1 MLKHL
6 LPSMLVLCCA
16 YNAIGQSLQLPANRT
31 HVSFVSESTPRI
43 QELQNRLTTILVQ
56 DYNAGVWEN
65 TDSIIYVYDPAY
77 PRYHNNFDFAEF
89 TNFQYEPDYSVFEW
103 MTKEVGG
110 WEGYY
115 RQYGNFD
122 AEGIRTSINIDSW
135 DGVGYVGD
143 SRVEYYYTA
152 EGDVDT
158 ILYLNYDGDYEPYQ
172 QFIYTYSDD
181 RLANIVEQSYGVDW
195 QNSLL
200 TIYTYT
206 AEGRIDNIVY
216 RGWDGIG
223 WFDQSRN
230 IYSYDG
236 EGNLTEKLFQL
247 YDFGWE
253 TYGRYIYAYDGSGFN
268 ISIESQAYDGVEY
281 TSYQKWEFT
290 EYADGL
296 PSMNTISQWD
306 GFIWVD
312 YFRALFYYESYDDG
326 NVDIVNNASQFAL
339 EIYPNPAADVFT
351 ISFES
356 AGSELINLQV
366 TNITGQTVLHQTIES
381 APGLNK
387 IQYPIQTNWAPGV
400 YQVSLTQGG
409 TRGQRSLV
417 VE

>member
-1 MLKHL
+1 
-6 LPSMLVLCCA
+6 
-16 YNAIGQSLQLPANRT
+16 
-31 HVSFVSESTPRI
+31 
-43 QELQNRLTTILVQ
+43 
-56 DYNAGVWEN
+56 
-65 TDSIIYVYDPAY
+65 
-77 PRYHNNFDFAEF
+77 
-89 TNFQYEPDYSVFEW
+89 
-103 MTKEVGG
+103 
-110 WEGYY
+110 
-115 RQYGNFD
+115 
-122 AEGIRTSINIDSW
+122 
-135 DGVGYVGD
+135 
-143 SRVEYYYTA
+143 
-152 EGDVDT
+152 
-158 ILYLNYDGDYEPYQ
+158 
-172 QFIYTYSDD
+172 
-181 RLANIVEQSYGVDW
+181 
-195 QNSLL
+195 
-200 TIYTYT
+200 
-206 AEGRIDNIVY
+206 
-216 RGWDGIG
+216 
-223 WFDQSRN
+223 
-230 IYSYDG
+230 
-236 EGNLTEKLFQL
+236 GNLTEKLFQL

-326 NVDIVNNASQFAL
+326 NVDIANNTSQFGL

-409 TRGQRSLV
+409 TRVQRSLV